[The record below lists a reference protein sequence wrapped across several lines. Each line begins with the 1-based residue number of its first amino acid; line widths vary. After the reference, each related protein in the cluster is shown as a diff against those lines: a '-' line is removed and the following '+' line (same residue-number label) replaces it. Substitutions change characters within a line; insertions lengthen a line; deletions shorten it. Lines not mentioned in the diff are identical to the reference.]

1 VSFSSGFFLSV
12 FLQSAFQRELLAF
25 QARLPQGQIEE
36 IHYAGVGTS
45 QLYAVI
51 TGVLDI

>member
-1 VSFSSGFFLSV
+1 MSFSSFIFLLCV
-12 FLQSAFQRELLAF
+12 VTLQFELLAF
-25 QARLPQGQIEE
+25 QFRLSQGQIEE
-36 IHYAGVGTS
+36 IPYASVGTS